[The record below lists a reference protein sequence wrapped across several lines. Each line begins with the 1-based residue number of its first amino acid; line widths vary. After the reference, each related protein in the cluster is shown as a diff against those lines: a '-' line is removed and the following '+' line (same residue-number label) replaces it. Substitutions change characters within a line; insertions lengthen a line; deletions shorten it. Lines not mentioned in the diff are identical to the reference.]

1 VIFQKGLFRRDT
13 AERALELASWLR
25 IETKDLRDQVKTLH
39 TSLKKQEAA
48 MNKLEGMISDLK
60 QKELFEE

>member
-1 VIFQKGLFRRDT
+1 VIFQKSLFRRDT

-25 IETKDLRDQVKTLH
+25 IETKDLRDLVKTLH

-60 QKELFEE
+60 QKKLFEE